1 MINEHLYT
9 YVYINKKRKYVALPK
24 TRIYYLTNYYYRY
37 QYIDVLEKKF
47 MYHRNLTSISR
58 TYSIN
63 NELTVHLDNGTNFLI
78 LILEI

>member
-9 YVYINKKRKYVALPK
+9 YVYINKKRKYVVLSKA
-24 TRIYYLTNYYYRY
+24 RIYYLTNYYYWY
-37 QYIDVLEKKF
+37 QYIDVLENIF
-47 MYHRNLTSISR
+47 MYHRNIISISR

>member
-9 YVYINKKRKYVALPK
+9 YVYINKKRKYVVLSKA
-24 TRIYYLTNYYYRY
+24 RIYYLINYYYWY
-37 QYIDVLEKKF
+37 QYIDVLENIF
-47 MYHRNLTSISR
+47 MYHRNLISISR

>member
-9 YVYINKKRKYVALPK
+9 YVYINKKRKYVALSK

-37 QYIDVLEKKF
+37 QYIDVLENIF
-47 MYHRNLTSISR
+47 MYYRNLISISR

-63 NELTVHLDNGTNFLI
+63 NELTVHLDNGTNYLI
-78 LILEI
+78 LILGI